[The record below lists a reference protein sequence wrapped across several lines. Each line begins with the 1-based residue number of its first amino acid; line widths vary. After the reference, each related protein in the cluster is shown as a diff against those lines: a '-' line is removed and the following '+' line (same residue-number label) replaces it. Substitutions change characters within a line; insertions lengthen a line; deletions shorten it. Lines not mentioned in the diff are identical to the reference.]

1 MRRDR
6 DHVRYGGEEFLVLLP
21 GVDARGAIT
30 VAEQIRKSVE
40 AGTFPNPGSR
50 VSRHVTLSIGVAVQA
65 PAAETASPEQLQR
78 QADAAL
84 YRAKQAGRNRVV
96 LHGPVSSSI

>member
-1 MRRDR
+1 M
-6 DHVRYGGEEFLVLLP
+6 
-21 GVDARGAIT
+21 
-30 VAEQIRKSVE
+30 AEQIRKSVE